1 VKGKRLLI
9 LGLAGLV
16 LGGTGAIAA
25 AASTEQ
31 GPSSSQ
37 APYQVPVQPGVAT
50 KSILT
55 TGDSVGGYRMVGIP
69 DGLGAYDNGDGTF
82 TLLSN
87 HELANTVGVPRANGA
102 KGAFVSRWVIRK
114 SDLSVVSGRD
124 QIQTLNVWSP
134 GTSTWTPASG
144 DAAPN
149 QLNRLCSA
157 DLAKISAYFNRHG
170 DKGYPG
176 RIFTNGEE
184 TTGGRP
190 WGHVV
195 DTGQS
200 YELTPWL
207 GNMAFENVVANPD
220 TGNTTTVMELDDSTP
235 GQVYVHAGTK
245 QKSGNA
251 VQRAGLA
258 NGKLYGIKVAGV
270 PQNEVSKGDWA
281 VGNQYDFSVVD
292 LTAHAAVP
300 GSGAGSLEADGQA
313 AGVTN
318 FQRPEDGAWDPKH
331 PSDFYFVTTSNFGP
345 NSAGTLDGHTR
356 LWRLRFKDPSDPTRG
371 GRLTLLVN
379 GEIGTPDSGGGTQA
393 ASSPGPQMLDNL
405 TVDDRGRV
413 IMLEDVGNQSYR
425 GGVWVYD
432 THKGSLTEVA
442 IADPALFTPGAPRF
456 VTQDEEAS
464 GVIPAPFL
472 GRGAYLLDQQV
483 HKANS
488 DPELVEGGQ
497 YMELHIPSGKKHG
510 HRHGHDHHRHDH

>member
-1 VKGKRLLI
+1 VRAKRLLI
-9 LGLAGLV
+9 LALAGLP
-16 LGGTGAIAA
+16 LGATAGIAVATPGA
-25 AASTEQ
+25 EQ

-37 APYQVPVQPGVAT
+37 SAYQVPAQPGVAT
-50 KSILT
+50 RSILT
-55 TGDSVGGYRMVGIP
+55 TGDSVGGYRMVGLP
-69 DGLGAYDNGDGTF
+69 DGLGAYDNRDGTF

-87 HELANTVGVPRANGA
+87 HELPNTAGVPRAHGA

-114 SDLSVVSGRD
+114 SDLGVVSGRD
-124 QIQTLNVWSP
+124 QIQTLNVWNS
-134 GTSTWTPASG
+134 GSGSWTPASG

-157 DLAKISAYFNRHG
+157 DLAKISAYFNRKS
-170 DKGYPG
+170 DKGYAG
-176 RIFTNGEE
+176 RIFTDGEE
-184 TTGGRP
+184 TAGGRP

-220 TGNTTTVMELDDSTP
+220 TGQTTAVAELDDSTP
-235 GQVYVHAGTK
+235 GQVYVHVGHKTN
-245 QKSGNA
+245 SGNE

-258 NGKLYGIKVAGV
+258 NGKLYGIKVLGV
-270 PQNEVSKGDWA
+270 PQNEVSKTDWKVGDKFNFDVA
-281 VGNQYDFSVVD
+281 DVSANAG
-292 LTAHAAVP
+292 VP
-300 GSGAGSLEADGQA
+300 GTGPGTLEGDGAA

-318 FQRPEDGAWDPKH
+318 WQRPEDGSWDPKH

-356 LWRLRFKDPSDPTRG
+356 LWRLRFKDPADPTEG
-371 GRLTLLVN
+371 GKLTLLVN
-379 GEIGTPDSGGGTQA
+379 GQIGNPDASGTES
-393 ASSPGPQMLDNL
+393 ASALGPQMLDNI

-432 THKGSLTEVA
+432 TNKGSLTEVA
-442 IADPALFTPGAPRF
+442 IADPTVFTPGASGF
-456 VTQDEEAS
+456 VTKDEEAS

-472 GRGAYLLDQQV
+472 GKGTYLLDEQV
-483 HKANS
+483 HLANS

-497 YMELHIPSGKKHG
+497 YMELTIHQGKG
-510 HRHGHDHHRHDH
+510 HTRKDDNH

>member
-1 VKGKRLLI
+1 LRGKRLLI
-9 LGLAGLV
+9 LALGCLV
-16 LGGTGAIAA
+16 LGGTGAIAMA
-25 AASTEQ
+25 APGSTQ

-37 APYQVPVQPGVAT
+37 PAYQVPLVPGGST

-55 TGDSVGGYRMVGIP
+55 TGDSVGGYRMAGIP
-69 DGLGAYDNGDGTF
+69 DGLGAFDNRDGTF

-87 HELANTVGVPRANGA
+87 HELPNTVGVPRAHGA

-124 QIQTLNVWSP
+124 QIQTLNVWDA
-134 GTSTWTPASG
+134 GTSNWTPASG
-144 DAAPN
+144 DAPPN

-157 DLAKISAYFNRHG
+157 DLAKISAYFNRKA
-170 DKGYPG
+170 DKGYAG
-176 RIFTNGEE
+176 RIFTDGEE
-184 TTGGRP
+184 TSGGRP

-207 GNMAFENVVANPD
+207 GNMAFENVVTNPD
-220 TGNTTTVMELDDSTP
+220 TGNATTTMELDDSTP
-235 GQVYVHAGTK
+235 GQVYVHVGHKTN
-245 QKSGNA
+245 SGNE

-258 NGKLYGIKVAGV
+258 NGKLFGIRVPGV
-270 PQNEVSKGDWA
+270 PQDEVAKTDWEVGDA
-281 VGNQYDFSVVD
+281 FKFDVADVS
-292 LTAHAAVP
+292 AHAGVAGTGP
-300 GSGAGSLEADGQA
+300 GTLEGDTAA

-318 FQRPEDGAWDPKH
+318 WQRPEDGSWDPKH

-356 LWRLRFKDPSDPTRG
+356 LWRLRFKDPADPTKG
-371 GRLTLLVN
+371 GKLTLLVN
-379 GEIGTPDSGGGTQA
+379 GPIGTPDASGGTQS
-393 ASSPGPQMLDNL
+393 ASSPGPQMLDNI

-413 IMLEDVGNQSYR
+413 IMLEDVGGQAYR

-432 THKGSLTEVA
+432 THKGSLKEVA
-442 IADPALFTPGAPRF
+442 IADPAVFTPGAPGF
-456 VTQDEEAS
+456 VTKDEEAS

-472 GRGAYLLDQQV
+472 GKGVFLLDEQV
-483 HKANS
+483 HLANS

-497 YMELHIPSGKKHG
+497 YMALTVPPGK
-510 HRHGHDHHRHDH
+510 RHDKKHHRH